1 MSDQTP
7 LVSVVLRTYGHVPFI
22 AQAIESVLIQKA
34 DFPFELVIG
43 EDCSTDGTREIVE
56 SYGRRYSEI
65 IRPVLPERNLG
76 HGEMLRQA
84 LAATR
89 GELIA
94 YLDGD
99 DYWTSRE
106 KLAKQVAFLEANPDC
121 HDCFHDVSL
130 VYDEAGVPTG
140 NVSPRFAEEHFGL
153 EQIVMECFPPAP
165 SMMFRRNIFE
175 ELEREAFDS
184 AWLDWIIHVQ
194 AATHG
199 PLGYLPQT
207 LAAYRVH
214 RGGMFSAL
222 DRVSQ
227 LEEDDYFYARLL
239 PQLPDQRVLIKR
251 CLAHRKAQ
259 LAIERLGVP
268 FEACVILVD
277 PRREFRPYFNGR
289 HARALPRRDG
299 MEVTELKA
307 IREAAATLP
316 PAVEDYSSGGTLAEG
331 LRGCFVVVPA
341 PARAWLEE
349 HEDLCDYLAKEG
361 RVAWDDEW
369 VAVYELP
376 PLEADGGRGKAR
388 ETRRAYLKP
397 LVGISPSELPAA
409 FFEAPSDG
417 ALLPAHA
424 LMVSGWVVGDGSL
437 AAAIEFEHEGEV
449 VWRAPV
455 GGERADVVEAFP
467 NAEPR
472 RPGFQT
478 TLNACDL
485 PVDAVV
491 TVHAVFADGG
501 RVAIGELA
509 LGDPGGGD
517 PAEVGGDA

>member
-1 MSDQTP
+1 MNEP
-7 LVSVVLRTYGHVPFI
+7 LVSVVLRTYNHAPFI
-22 AQAIESVLIQKA
+22 SQAIESVLIQQT

-43 EDCSTDGTREIVE
+43 EDCSTDGTREIVQT
-56 SYGRRYSEI
+56 YAMRYSDTV
-65 IRPVLPERNLG
+65 RTVLPERNVG

-99 DYWTSRE
+99 DYWTSRK
-106 KLAKQVAFLEANPDC
+106 KLEKQVAFMRANPEC

-130 VYDEAGVPTG
+130 VYDEAGVPSG
-140 NVSPRFAEEHFGL
+140 NVSPRLAEEHFGI

-165 SMMFRRNIFE
+165 SMMFRRGVFE

-199 PLGYLPQT
+199 PLGYLPET

-222 DRVSQ
+222 DRLSQ
-227 LEEDDYFYARLL
+227 LEEDDSFYSRLL

-251 CLAHRKAQ
+251 CLAHRRAQ

-268 FEACVILVD
+268 FEACVVLAD

-289 HARALPRRDG
+289 HARALPRREG
-299 MEVTELKA
+299 REVTELQA

-316 PAVEDYSSGGTLAEG
+316 PAVEDYGPGTALTEG
-331 LRGCFVVVPA
+331 SRGCFLVVPA

-349 HEDLCDYLAKEG
+349 HEDLRDYLAREA
-361 RVAWDDEW
+361 RVAWEDDW
-369 VAVYELP
+369 VAVYELEP
-376 PLEADGGRGKAR
+376 MTPDGERGRAR
-388 ETRRAYLKP
+388 EVRR
-397 LVGISPSELPAA
+397 VGMRMLRSPSSSELPVA
-409 FFEAPSDG
+409 FFEAPAEG
-417 ALLPAHA
+417 ALLPSHA
-424 LMVSGWVVGDGSL
+424 VMVAGWVVGDGSR
-437 AAAIEFEHEGEV
+437 AGAIEFEHAGEV

-455 GGERADVVEAFP
+455 GGERSDVVDAFP
-467 NAEPR
+467 DAEVG

-478 TLNACDL
+478 TLNTCDL
-485 PVDAVV
+485 PPESQVDLF
-491 TVHAVFADGG
+491 AVFADGT
-501 RVAIGELA
+501 RVAIGELT
-509 LGDPGGGD
+509 LGEPGGRD
-517 PAEVGGDA
+517 QAGGDG

>member
-1 MSDQTP
+1 MTESAP
-7 LVSVVLRTYGHVPFI
+7 LVSVVLRTYNHAPFI
-22 AQAIESVLIQKA
+22 AQAIESVLIQRV

-43 EDCSTDGTREIVE
+43 EDCSTDGTREIVQA
-56 SYGRRYSEI
+56 YGRSYPDVV
-65 IRPVLPERNLG
+65 RPVLPERNVG
-76 HGEMLRQA
+76 HGEMLRRA

-106 KLAKQVAFLEANPDC
+106 KLAKQVAFLQSNPDC

-130 VYDEAGVPTG
+130 VYDEAGVPSGT
-140 NVSPRFAEEHFGL
+140 VSPRLAEEHFGI
-153 EQIVMECFPPAP
+153 EQILMDCFVPAP
-165 SMMFRRNIFE
+165 AMMFRRTVFE

-194 AATHG
+194 SATHG
-199 PLGYLPQT
+199 PLGYIPEV

-222 DRVSQ
+222 DRISQ
-227 LEEDDYFYARLL
+227 LEEDDHFYARFLA
-239 PQLPDQRVLIKR
+239 QLPDQRVLIKR

-268 FEACVILVD
+268 FEACVVLAD

-289 HARALPRRDG
+289 HARALPRREG
-299 MEVTELKA
+299 REVTELQA

-316 PAVEDYSSGGTLAEG
+316 PAVEDYSSGGALAEG
-331 LRGCFVVVPA
+331 TRSCFLVVPA

-349 HEDLCDYLAKEG
+349 HEDLRDYLAKNA
-361 RVAWDDEW
+361 RVAWEDEW
-369 VAVYELP
+369 VAVYEMA
-376 PLEADGGRGKAR
+376 PLEPAGARGRER
-388 ETRRAYLKP
+388 DVRQVSVKP
-397 LVGISPSELPAA
+397 LRGHSPSELPAV
-409 FFEAPSDG
+409 FFEAPTED
-417 ALLPAHA
+417 ALLPSHA
-424 LMVSGWVVGDGSL
+424 VMVAGWVVGNGSE
-437 AAAIEFEHEGEV
+437 ASAIEFEHDGEV

-455 GGERADVVEAFP
+455 GRERADVAEAFSG
-467 NAEPR
+467 AAVG

-485 PVDAVV
+485 PFGACV
-491 TVHAVFADGG
+491 TVSAVFANGK
-501 RVAIGELA
+501 RTPICELT
-509 LGDPGGGD
+509 LSEPSEGGGSD
-517 PAEVGGDA
+517 GDG

>member
-1 MSDQTP
+1 MNKQAP
-7 LVSVVLRTYGHVPFI
+7 LVSVVLRTYGHARFI
-22 AQAIESVLIQKA
+22 AQAIESVLIQRT

-43 EDCSTDGTREIVE
+43 EDCSTDGTREIVQA
-56 SYGRRYSEI
+56 YGARYPEI
-65 IRPVLPERNLG
+65 IRLVLPERNVG
-76 HGEMLRQA
+76 HGEMLRRA

-106 KLAKQVAFLEANPDC
+106 KLAKQVAFLRANPDC

-130 VYDEAGVPTG
+130 VYDDAGVPSG
-140 NVSPRFAEEHFGL
+140 AVSPRLAEEHFGI
-153 EQIVMECFPPAP
+153 EQILMECFVPAP
-165 SMMFRRNIFE
+165 AMMFRRGVFE

-199 PLGYLPQT
+199 PLGYLPET

-214 RGGMFSAL
+214 RGGMFSSL

-239 PQLPDQRVLIKR
+239 PRLPDQRVLIKR

-268 FEACVILVD
+268 FESCVILVD
-277 PRREFRPYFNGR
+277 PRHQFRPYFNGR
-289 HARALPRRDG
+289 HARALPRREG
-299 MEVTELKA
+299 REVTELQA
-307 IREAAATLP
+307 IREAAAKLP
-316 PAVEDYSSGGTLAEG
+316 PAVEDYGSGTALAEG
-331 LRGCFVVVPA
+331 PRGCFLVVPA

-349 HEDLCDYLAKEG
+349 RDDLCDYLAKEG
-361 RVAWDDEW
+361 RVAWEDEW
-369 VAVYELP
+369 VAVYELQ
-376 PLEADGGRGKAR
+376 PLEADGERGSAR
-388 ETRRAYLKP
+388 EVRRASVHP
-397 LVGISPSELPAA
+397 LRGHSPAELPAV
-409 FFEAPSDG
+409 FFETPSKG

-424 LMVSGWVVGDGSL
+424 VMVTGWVVGDGAP
-437 AAAIEFEHEGEV
+437 AAAVEFEHGGEV
-449 VWRAPV
+449 IWRTPV
-455 GGERADVVEAFP
+455 TGERPDVATVFAG
-467 NAEPR
+467 AAVG

-485 PVDAVV
+485 PREAEITV
-491 TVHAVFADGG
+491 TAVFADGK
-501 RVAIGELA
+501 RVAVGELS
-509 LGDPGGGD
+509 LGDPGEGAEAAGD
-517 PAEVGGDA
+517 G

>member
-1 MSDQTP
+1 VSASTP
-7 LVSVVLRTYGHVPFI
+7 LVSVVLRTYDHAPFI

-43 EDCSTDGTREIVE
+43 EDCSTDGTREIVQA
-56 SYGRRYSEI
+56 YGERYPEI
-65 IRPVLPERNLG
+65 VRPVLPERNVG

-99 DYWTSRE
+99 DYWTSRR
-106 KLAKQVAFLEANPDC
+106 KLAKQVAFLRGNPDC

-130 VYDEAGVPTG
+130 VYDAAGVPSG
-140 NVSPRFAEEHFGL
+140 NVSPRLAEEHFGI

-165 SMMFRRNIFE
+165 SMMFRRRVFE

-199 PLGYLPQT
+199 PLGYLPET

-214 RGGMFSAL
+214 RGGMFSAMN
-222 DRVSQ
+222 RVSQ

-239 PQLPDQRVLIKR
+239 PRLPDQRLLIKR

-259 LAIERLGVP
+259 LAIERLEVP
-268 FEACVILVD
+268 FEACVVLVE
-277 PRREFRPYFNGR
+277 PRHEFRSYFNGR
-289 HARALPRRDG
+289 HARALPRREG
-299 MEVTELKA
+299 REVTELQA
-307 IREAAATLP
+307 IREAATTLP
-316 PAVEDYSSGGTLAEG
+316 PAVEDYGSGTAPAEG
-331 LRGCFVVVPA
+331 PRGCFLVVPA

-349 HEDLCDYLAKEG
+349 HEDLRDYLAREA
-361 RVAWDDEW
+361 RVAWEDEW
-369 VAVYELP
+369 VAVYELK
-376 PLEADGGRGKAR
+376 PLATEGEGAGARGV
-388 ETRRAYLKP
+388 RRASVKALSKP
-397 LVGISPSELPAA
+397 SDAEFPAA
-409 FFEAPSDG
+409 FFEAPSEG

-424 LMVSGWVVGDGSL
+424 VMVGGWVVGDDSP
-437 AAAIEFEHEGEV
+437 ATAIEFESGGEV

-455 GGERADVVEAFP
+455 RGERPDVVEAFP
-467 NAEPR
+467 AAAVGH
-472 RPGFQT
+472 PGFQT

-485 PVDAVV
+485 PPEAEV
-491 TVHAVFADGG
+491 TVFGVFESGKRAAVGVLTLGG
-501 RVAIGELA
+501 PGERA
-509 LGDPGGGD
+509 EAGGD
-517 PAEVGGDA
+517 G